1 MNNIYAY
8 SDEELDLISKGM
20 PKVMANLPF
29 LVAPVNDDQLRL
41 INAFLLGGLLMVR
54 REQKRRLPRPKMCN
68 CDITLTTKHPDEA
81 A

>member
-8 SDEELDLISKGM
+8 SDDELELISKGM
-20 PKVMANLPF
+20 PTVIKNLSF
-29 LVAPVNDDQLRL
+29 LIAPIDDDQLHL

-68 CDITLTTKHPDEA
+68 
-81 A
+81 